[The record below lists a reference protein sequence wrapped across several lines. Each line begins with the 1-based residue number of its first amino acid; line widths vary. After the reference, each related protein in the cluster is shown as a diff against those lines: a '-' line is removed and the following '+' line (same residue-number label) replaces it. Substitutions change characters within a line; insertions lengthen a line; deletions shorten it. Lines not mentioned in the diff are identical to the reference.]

1 MDYKYRINRIIERA
15 KLIGEPLRDVCVVA
29 KISVSTF
36 YRWQQDDAN
45 PRLRTMLRALEA
57 MEAHL
62 AAREQ
67 KLVAQLTRG
76 AA

>member
-1 MDYKYRINRIIERA
+1 MDYKCRINRIIERA
-15 KLIGEPLRDVCVVA
+15 KLINEPLRDVCAAADV
-29 KISVSTF
+29 SVSTV

-45 PRLRTMLRALEA
+45 PRLRSMMQSLDA

-62 AAREQ
+62 TTREQ
-67 KLVAQLTRG
+67 KLVEQLTRG

>member
-1 MDYKYRINRIIERA
+1 MDYKCRINRIIERA
-15 KLIGEPLRDVCVVA
+15 KLIGEPLRDVCA
-29 KISVSTF
+29 AAELNISTF

-45 PRLRTMLRALEA
+45 PRIRSMFQALDA
-57 MEAHL
+57 MEAYL
-62 AAREQ
+62 TEREQ

>member
-1 MDYKYRINRIIERA
+1 MDYKCRINRIIERA
-15 KLIGEPLRDVCVVA
+15 KLIGEPLRDVCA
-29 KISVSTF
+29 AAELNISTF

-45 PRLRTMLRALEA
+45 PRIRSMFQALDA

-62 AAREQ
+62 TKREQ
-67 KLVAQLTRG
+67 ALVAQLTG

>member
-1 MDYKYRINRIIERA
+1 MDFKCRINTIVKRA
-15 KLIGEPLRDVCVVA
+15 KLIGQPLRDVCAAAEVN
-29 KISVSTF
+29 ISTF

-45 PRLRTMLRALEA
+45 PRLRSMIRALDA

-62 AAREQ
+62 DQREQ
-67 KLVAQLTRG
+67 ALVQQLTRG

>member
-1 MDYKYRINRIIERA
+1 MDYKCRIESIVQRAARIG
-15 KLIGEPLRDVCVVA
+15 LPLQDLCAEVRVN
-29 KISVSTF
+29 KSTF

-45 PRLRTMLRALEA
+45 PRYRSMLEALDA

-62 AAREQ
+62 TICER
-67 KLVAQLTRG
+67 KLVEQLTRG